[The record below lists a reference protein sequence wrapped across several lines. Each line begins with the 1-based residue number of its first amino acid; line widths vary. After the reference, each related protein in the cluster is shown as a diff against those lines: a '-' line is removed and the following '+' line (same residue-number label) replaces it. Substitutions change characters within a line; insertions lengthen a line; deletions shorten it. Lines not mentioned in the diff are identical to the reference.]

1 MARRSMQ
8 RAAARSRAPADWPPA
23 AGQTAIAPPPSNPPQ
38 DFYCHRTAT
47 GATAMPPPSFAN
59 RTCLPSRAPAA
70 AGAVND
76 RGSRREHPPA
86 HDKWGPVQGSR
97 GQKPRRYRRPHP
109 RLPYPSP
116 TPPPRPAA
124 AKGWSPEN
132 EEHAGCGASARPPSS
147 VGAALATC
155 QPAKPPRRRAD
166 PRQAPRTATTGRPA
180 ARTRG
185 AAPPSAICASAAWR
199 RTPSAHPL
207 SLAATPPA
215 RRGSAMHIQRAVLLD
230 ACVGYCAI
238 CLSGAPL
245 LAVTCPL
252 PRFCGDGRRRGR
264 GNLFSSCPLSPLLR
278 CHAPHRCHS
287 AQRER

>member
-1 MARRSMQ
+1 MSTPLRSWARREGEKCRRCSQ
-8 RAAARSRAPADWPPA
+8 SAPRTLLSPPLK
-23 AGQTAIAPPPSNPPQ
+23 
-38 DFYCHRTAT
+38 CLRTAT
-47 GATAMPPPSFAN
+47 GATAMPPPSSTPPSESARARQMAPAHSRWAATPLRKVAN
-59 RTCLPSRAPAA
+59 RTCMPSRAPAA

-86 HDKWGPVQGSR
+86 HYKWGPVQGSR

-166 PRQAPRTATTGRPA
+166 PRQTPRTATTGRPA

-207 SLAATPPA
+207 SLAAPPPT
-215 RRGSAMHIQRAVLLD
+215 RSGSAMRIQRAVLLD

-245 LAVTCPL
+245 LALTCPL

-264 GNLFSSCPLSPLLR
+264 GNLF
-278 CHAPHRCHS
+278 
-287 AQRER
+287 